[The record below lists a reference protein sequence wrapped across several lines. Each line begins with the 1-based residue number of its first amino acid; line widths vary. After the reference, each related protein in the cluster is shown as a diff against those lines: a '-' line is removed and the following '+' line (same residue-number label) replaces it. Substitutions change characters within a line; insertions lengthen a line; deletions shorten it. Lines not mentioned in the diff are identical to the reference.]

1 MCIIY
6 HRIQKVSRSGL
17 TSCVFSL
24 RDLAAQAVLAVQE
37 QEKNQVFVLVQS
49 LVQVLDLDPHQS
61 LLPDRFHQKYHL
73 SFHIHNNHRHDMS
86 CHM

>member
-1 MCIIY
+1 MDMYIIY
-6 HRIQKVSRSGL
+6 QRIQKVSRSGL

-24 RDLAAQAVLAVQE
+24 RDLADLAAQE
-37 QEKNQVFVLVQS
+37 QEKNRVFVLVQS
-49 LVQVLDLDPHQS
+49 LVKVLDLDPHQS
-61 LLPDRFHQKYHL
+61 LLPGRFHQKYHL

>member
-17 TSCVFSL
+17 TSCVFSP
-24 RDLAAQAVLAVQE
+24 RVLAALSVLE
-37 QEKNQVFVLVQS
+37 QEKDQVFVLVRQ
-49 LVQVLDLDPHQS
+49 LVSVLDLDLHQF
-61 LLPDRFHQKYHL
+61 LLPGRFHQKYHL